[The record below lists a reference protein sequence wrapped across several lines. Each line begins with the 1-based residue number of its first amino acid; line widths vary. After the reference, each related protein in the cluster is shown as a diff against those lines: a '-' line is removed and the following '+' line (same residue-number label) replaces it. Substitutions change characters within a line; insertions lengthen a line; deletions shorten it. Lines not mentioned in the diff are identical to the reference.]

1 VKKELTQ
8 AEIADLMLPAL
19 IALPLTDQWTEIVVI
34 VRRVNEE
41 TELHSVVLQ
50 PAFEDVPAPSGNGTT
65 VLHLPAIPPGYA
77 LRMLGELLTIEP
89 CEPEQAT
96 KESVN

>member
-8 AEIADLMLPAL
+8 AEIADLMSPAL
-19 IALPLTDQWTEIVVI
+19 TALPLTDQWTEVVVI

-50 PAFEDVPAPSGNGTT
+50 PAFEDAPASSGNGAT
-65 VLHLPAIPPGYA
+65 VLQLPAIPPGYA
-77 LRMLGELLTIEP
+77 LSMVGDLLTIEP
-89 CEPEQAT
+89 YDPERGT
-96 KESVN
+96 KEPLN